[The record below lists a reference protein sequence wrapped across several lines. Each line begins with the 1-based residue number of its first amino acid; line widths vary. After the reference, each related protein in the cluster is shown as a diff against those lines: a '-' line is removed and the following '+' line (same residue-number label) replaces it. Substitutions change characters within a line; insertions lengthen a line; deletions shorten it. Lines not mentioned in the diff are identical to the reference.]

1 MPSQTASEF
10 AKQNPKANHET
21 DRIEERMQIRRAA
34 GLLAWMGGNSASSPR
49 DSNAPSRLP
58 ARIFWVAFVVRVLFL
73 TIAHKYRLRTYLD
86 HFEFGW
92 EMGRISR
99 ALATGFG
106 YADPFNGHSGP
117 TAWAPPLYPL
127 LLAGVFKLFGVY
139 TLKSA
144 WVILTLNSLFSAAIA
159 PAVYE
164 IAWRCFGRN
173 ARGMSI
179 ALWSGWLWALYPAAM
194 QYAVH
199 WVWEMSLSTA
209 LFSWILVVAL
219 RVRGLGDDA
228 SMKNRPQPLRLW
240 ILFGSLWGLLALSNS
255 SLISFLPFCGLW
267 MIWPEFLRQRA
278 ALAMRNAVL
287 AAVCCAAI
295 VSPWIIRNWYA
306 FHAFVPLRANFG
318 AELYESTLPSNNGFP
333 WGGTLSLAER
343 DPGFMRYKQLGEV
356 EFSKEQGAKAML
368 FVHQHRRI
376 FVKLAIKRFY
386 FFWMSVPHPFDKSAT
401 LEFLREFSYGFI
413 SLGGIFGLALAFRH
427 HVPGAWLFF
436 WAFLMLPAL
445 YYFVTVQARFRHPL
459 EPIMTVLIVY
469 LFQSARRSPARRVR
483 TATESIQLDEVQAS

>member
-1 MPSQTASEF
+1 
-10 AKQNPKANHET
+10 
-21 DRIEERMQIRRAA
+21 MQIRKRLA
-34 GLLAWMGGNSASSPR
+34 GLPAWMRGSAFTMHGSGQTP
-49 DSNAPSRLP
+49 DDPNEPHRLP
-58 ARIFWVAFVVRVLFL
+58 ARMFWVAFLVRVLFL

-139 TLKSA
+139 SLKSA

-173 ARGMSI
+173 ARGLRI

-209 LFSWILVVAL
+209 LFSWIIVLAL
-219 RVRGLGDDA
+219 RIRNLEGDA
-228 SMKNRPQPLRLW
+228 APTHRPQPLRLW
-240 ILFGSLWGLLALSNS
+240 ILFGCLWGLLALSNS

-267 MIWPEFLRQRA
+267 MIWPEFKDGRIA
-278 ALAMRNAVL
+278 PALRNAVL
-287 AAVCCAAI
+287 AAICCCAI

-318 AELYESTLPSNNGFP
+318 AELYESTLASNNGFP

-343 DPGFMRYKQLGEV
+343 DPGFMRYKQIGEV
-356 EFSKEQGAKAML
+356 AFSKEQGAKAML
-368 FVHQHRRI
+368 TIHQHRRT
-376 FVKLAIKRFY
+376 FVELAVKRFY

-401 LEFLREFSYGFI
+401 LELLREFSYGFI

-427 HVPGAWLFF
+427 HIPGAWLFF
-436 WAFLMLPAL
+436 WAFVMLPAL

-469 LFQSARRSPARRVR
+469 LFQSAGPRSNTPSSAANEH
-483 TATESIQLDEVQAS
+483 TQLNEVQAS

>member
-1 MPSQTASEF
+1 
-10 AKQNPKANHET
+10 
-21 DRIEERMQIRRAA
+21 MQIRRRLA
-34 GLLAWMGGNSASSPR
+34 GLPAWRRGSRASTPRNSDILAPRGSDASLVISADERSSPPVR
-49 DSNAPSRLP
+49 M
-58 ARIFWVAFVVRVLFL
+58 FWIAFIVRVLFL

-139 TLKSA
+139 TLKAA

-173 ARGMSI
+173 ARGMTI

-209 LFSWILVVAL
+209 LFSWLLVVAL
-219 RVRGLGDDA
+219 RVRGLGEDVWTGG
-228 SMKNRPQPLRLW
+228 PQSLRLW
-240 ILFGSLWGLLALSNS
+240 IVFGCLWGLLALSNS

-267 MIWPEFLRQRA
+267 MIWPELRSRNFA
-278 ALAMRNAVL
+278 GALRNAVL
-287 AAVCCAAI
+287 AAICCAAI
-295 VSPWIIRNWYA
+295 ISPWIIRNWYA

-356 EFSKEQGAKAML
+356 AFSKEQGAKAML
-368 FVHQHRRI
+368 TIHQHRRT
-376 FVKLAIKRFY
+376 FVELAIKRFY
-386 FFWMSVPHPFDKSAT
+386 FFWMSVPHPFDKSAS
-401 LEFLREFSYGFI
+401 LELLREFSYGFI
-413 SLGGIFGLALAFRH
+413 SLGGIFGLALAFRN

-469 LFQSARRSPARRVR
+469 LFQSASPRSRNSR
-483 TATESIQLDEVQAS
+483 TAGHARTQLNEVQAS